1 MKHTLALLAIIIF
14 FIGYSVAQTNGGGM
28 PEFTLTGKVMDAGNS
43 KPIPYV
49 TVYLKHLK
57 DSTYFSGGL
66 ANDSGSFNIEQLR
79 PGPYEVKISF
89 IGYKTYIDTIALR
102 PPDLKKDLGTIL
114 LSPESNDLK
123 EFNFSEDKPDFTL
136 GIDRKIFNVDKNNI
150 ASGGSALDVL
160 KQVPTIT
167 VDVDGSITLRGTGS
181 FVIFINGK
189 TSGLTVDNR
198 SQILQQIPANNID
211 RIEIITNPS
220 AKFDAEGMTGII
232 NIITKK
238 QLADGKS
245 GTIQVGIGTGNKYNV
260 SGSFNMRVKN
270 FSMSHTIGFRY
281 NQYWN
286 EGWSTRTNTPDSLA
300 PNSINQTNFGNRN
313 SISPTISGN
322 FDWVLKKDA
331 SISVNYLFNY
341 GNNSNPDS
349 LKYNYLD
356 SAGWLTRET
365 YRITKAIENSY
376 NTSVGFNFNKKFKK
390 DRELSASTNIN
401 YNASDE
407 TDNYH
412 QQEYTLYH
420 SVDTNYNPFIQNNY
434 KNNTSI
440 VSTTQLDYVHPF
452 KEKFKFETGFK
463 VTIRDINNTLIADS
477 FDNSLGRLIVD
488 STITN
493 KFHYFENVNA
503 VYGTFQAMFK
513 KWGFQAGLRIEQTN
527 IMGNQQSGNVNF
539 TKNYINLFPSAFI
552 TYKISDVHTLQLA
565 YSRRINRPGLGQL
578 NPFAQYDDPLNLR
591 IGNPDLNP
599 ENIDAVEL
607 NYNMNLYTKKKMSH
621 NLIVTGY
628 FRIVHGVI
636 QRYRYIT
643 GDISTVTF
651 LNLDESIN
659 FGGEIVLRNGW
670 FKWWNMTTNFNM
682 YRNQVIGNSP
692 VGNLQATNFSYSIRS
707 QQTFKMA
714 KIAELQLSLN
724 YMAPQTFPQGQMKE
738 MWNVDA
744 AIKFDLFK
752 GRASVTFNITD
763 IFNTRRFAIYS
774 YDSFFFS
781 DNYRKRE
788 SRIFTFQFIW
798 KFGDINGQTNKKKPN
813 NNSNQGGGDP
823 DMGGL

>member
-390 DRELSASTNIN
+390 DRELSA
-401 YNASDE
+401 
-407 TDNYH
+407 
-412 QQEYTLYH
+412 
-420 SVDTNYNPFIQNNY
+420 
-434 KNNTSI
+434 
-440 VSTTQLDYVHPF
+440 
-452 KEKFKFETGFK
+452 
-463 VTIRDINNTLIADS
+463 
-477 FDNSLGRLIVD
+477 
-488 STITN
+488 
-493 KFHYFENVNA
+493 
-503 VYGTFQAMFK
+503 
-513 KWGFQAGLRIEQTN
+513 
-527 IMGNQQSGNVNF
+527 
-539 TKNYINLFPSAFI
+539 
-552 TYKISDVHTLQLA
+552 
-565 YSRRINRPGLGQL
+565 
-578 NPFAQYDDPLNLR
+578 
-591 IGNPDLNP
+591 
-599 ENIDAVEL
+599 
-607 NYNMNLYTKKKMSH
+607 
-621 NLIVTGY
+621 
-628 FRIVHGVI
+628 
-636 QRYRYIT
+636 
-643 GDISTVTF
+643 
-651 LNLDESIN
+651 
-659 FGGEIVLRNGW
+659 
-670 FKWWNMTTNFNM
+670 
-682 YRNQVIGNSP
+682 
-692 VGNLQATNFSYSIRS
+692 
-707 QQTFKMA
+707 
-714 KIAELQLSLN
+714 
-724 YMAPQTFPQGQMKE
+724 
-738 MWNVDA
+738 
-744 AIKFDLFK
+744 
-752 GRASVTFNITD
+752 
-763 IFNTRRFAIYS
+763 
-774 YDSFFFS
+774 
-781 DNYRKRE
+781 
-788 SRIFTFQFIW
+788 
-798 KFGDINGQTNKKKPN
+798 
-813 NNSNQGGGDP
+813 
-823 DMGGL
+823 